1 MNSLHH
7 QDRNHLAAL
16 EAERHRAAARR
27 RRPPECEPGELVA
40 AVRGGDPQAWAQ
52 VRERYGARVRGVAR
66 RHRLSAHDVEDVAQ
80 NTWLRLFQHIGSIR
94 DPNALGAWLETT
106 ARRESLRLLD
116 AARCEF
122 STEHQA
128 LPDPPAPAV
137 PLRVFLDERREAL
150 RTALGRLPER
160 HAAMMR
166 MLVAE
171 PAASYEEI
179 ARVLSMPVGSI
190 GPIRARSL
198 ERLRRD
204 PELADALAA

>member
-1 MNSLHH
+1 MNSLHNR
-7 QDRNHLAAL
+7 DRNDVAELL
-16 EAERHRAAARR
+16 EAAHR
-27 RRPPECEPGELVA
+27 
-40 AVRGGDPQAWAQ
+40 GDPQAWAA
-52 VRERYGARVRGVAR
+52 VRERYAARVRGVAR

-80 NTWLRLFQHIGSIR
+80 NTWLRLFQHSGSIR

-116 AARCEF
+116 AARREC
-122 STEHQA
+122 STEHHE
-128 LPDPPAPAV
+128 LPEQPAPPAPM
-137 PLRVFLDERREAL
+137 RVFLEERREAL
-150 RTALGRLPER
+150 RAALGKLPER

-166 MLVAE
+166 MLAAE

-179 ARVLSMPVGSI
+179 ARTLSMPVGSI

-204 PELADALAA
+204 PQLAAALA

>member
-1 MNSLHH
+1 MNSLRH
-7 QDRNHLAAL
+7 DRNYLAAL
-16 EAERHRAAARR
+16 DVERHRTVARR

-40 AVRGGDPQAWAQ
+40 AARRGDAQAWAL

-66 RHRLSAHDVEDVAQ
+66 RHRLSAHDVEDVVQ

-116 AARCEF
+116 AARCEL
-122 STEHQA
+122 STEHQE
-128 LPDPPAPAV
+128 LPDPPAPTV
-137 PLRVFLDERREAL
+137 PMRVFLDERREAL
-150 RTALGRLPER
+150 RAALGKLPER